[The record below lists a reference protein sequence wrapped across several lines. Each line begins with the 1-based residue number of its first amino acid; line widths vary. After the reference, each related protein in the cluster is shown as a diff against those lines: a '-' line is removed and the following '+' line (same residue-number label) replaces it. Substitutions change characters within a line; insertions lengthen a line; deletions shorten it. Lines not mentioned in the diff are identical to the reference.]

1 MFKNECSV
9 LEGGIFTFN
18 KSYRKICKE
27 DEKMQRRRISK
38 LEALNGEDLETIF
51 EDVNPLMI
59 SLSTLKVF
67 VVLH

>member
-1 MFKNECSV
+1 
-9 LEGGIFTFN
+9 
-18 KSYRKICKE
+18 
-27 DEKMQRRRISK
+27 MQRRRISK